1 MQRQSLKDSP
11 LPNSFGLANLSM
23 FLLCLG
29 DEEDAAEA
37 VSAATKLEAPNSY
50 AVVKVCESLARFK
63 RHRDI
68 LKAAD
73 ASDFASDPLV
83 CFYTGVAAAN
93 LGDRKRAMRDLCCV
107 PIGSPKRKMAKKY
120 FQHLKNNTQPD
131 TIHKDWL
138 YFCRKNIISAT

>member
-1 MQRQSLKDSP
+1 